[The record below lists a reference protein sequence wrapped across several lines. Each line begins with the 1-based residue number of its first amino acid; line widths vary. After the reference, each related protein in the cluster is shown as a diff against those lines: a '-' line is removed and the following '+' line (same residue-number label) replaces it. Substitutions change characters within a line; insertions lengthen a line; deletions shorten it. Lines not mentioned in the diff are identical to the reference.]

1 MENEPMHKLTEKY
14 IFECK
19 LKGVPV
25 EFDTDILYHEG
36 ILRLLTTTGVWEKD
50 IVGSNKF
57 WKEFA
62 FTIRYPVRMIDDD
75 GKANLLLEGYH
86 HTVCL

>member
-1 MENEPMHKLTEKY
+1 MAKLTEKY

-25 EFDTDILYHEG
+25 EFATDVLYHAE
-36 ILRLLTTTGVWEKD
+36 IRKLLTVAGVWEKD

-62 FTIRYPVRMIDDD
+62 FVIQYPVRMIDDD
-75 GKANLLLEGYH
+75 GKPNLLLEGYH